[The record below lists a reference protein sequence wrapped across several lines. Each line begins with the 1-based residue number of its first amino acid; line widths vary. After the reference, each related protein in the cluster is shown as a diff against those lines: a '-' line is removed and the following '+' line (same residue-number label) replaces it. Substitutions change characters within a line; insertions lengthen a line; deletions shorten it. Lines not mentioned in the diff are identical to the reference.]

1 MLEELFLTQELH
13 KSQVEMQHILETT
26 TDLMFKYDPENG
38 AVLLHKAEEEDY
50 HQFFSEKDMLKRL
63 AAEGYLEES
72 YVATLEECLEHVR
85 DGEHRLSCI
94 IEAIMERFNDQIN
107 EARKEFPFLSISGGV
122 FITNRRHTYEQYY
135 GEADKAL
142 YETKKNGK
150 SNYTGVHPPWGLA
163 EKKRF

>member
-1 MLEELFLTQELH
+1 M
-13 KSQVEMQHILETT
+13 M
-26 TDLMFKYDPENG
+26 
-38 AVLLHKAEEEDY
+38 
-50 HQFFSEKDMLKRL
+50 R
-63 AAEGYLEES
+63 
-72 YVATLEECLEHVR
+72 C
-85 DGEHRLSCI
+85 
-94 IEAIMERFNDQIN
+94 EAIMERFNDQIN

-122 FITNRRHTYEQYY
+122 FVTNRRHTYEQYY